1 MQGRLA
7 TSPQGLFQSPEPSQP
22 PEVGDLDLL
31 GILLFL
37 FPLLGLTELFWI
49 LGILLCGEG
58 AALMILSFRIP
69 SES

>member
-1 MQGRLA
+1 MLCFLSWPC
-7 TSPQGLFQSPEPSQP
+7 TI
-22 PEVGDLDLL
+22 VL

-49 LGILLCGEG
+49 LGILLAGEG

-69 SES
+69 SEN